1 MKNKS
6 CIIIGSEG
14 YLGKHIVHYA
24 GQYGFEIAG
33 CHDISPQS
41 ENPVYSSIN
50 ITDKESLEKINVDV
64 DCIFMFSGLTGTY
77 AGFDN
82 YERYVEINE
91 TGLLNLLDVMRRRQS
106 KARIIFPS
114 TRLVY
119 KGVDKPL
126 RECDEKDH
134 KTIYAINK
142 LACEA
147 YLKAYANSFGIPFT
161 VYRICVP
168 YGNEIS
174 GDYSFGTIGFFLKN
188 AKSGNPITLYGGGVQ
203 KRTFT
208 HVADICR
215 QILSTASLPES
226 KNEIYNIGGE
236 TFSLREAAEIV
247 NRRYGVEIKG
257 VEWPEKDLLIE
268 SGDTYFDDSKIRSL
282 IDYTITKS
290 LKEIEF

>member
-82 YERYVEINE
+82 YEKYVAINE
-91 TGLLNLLDVMRRRQS
+91 TGLLNLLDIMRRRQS

-119 KGVDKPL
+119 KGVDQQLK
-126 RECDEKDH
+126 EDDEKEQ
-134 KTIYAINK
+134 KTIYAVNK

-147 YLKAYANSFGIPFT
+147 YLKIYANSFGIPFT
-161 VYRICVP
+161 IYRICVP

-215 QILSTASLPES
+215 QILSTASLSES